1 MKKLAII
8 GLFLLNTLWLAAQSV
23 AVSAAMDSTILLVGE
38 QTKLTL
44 EVAQPL
50 GTTVA
55 MPLISDTLVTGL
67 EVVERLPI
75 DTQRVADGGL
85 LVRQS
90 YLLTAFDSALFFVD
104 GLPFVCG
111 DDTLYSAPMSLKV
124 VSVPVDTAQ
133 HAIADIKPIYA
144 PPFDW
149 PLFWT
154 IVLAVL
160 GAAAVAVGG
169 YFLYRYW
176 QKHKK
181 NAAGDEAAEPQD
193 LRPAHVIALERLDAI
208 KDEKIWLQGRT
219 KEYHTQLTDVVRDYI
234 TRRFDIGAA
243 EQTSAEIVASLQP
256 ELKTQKEA
264 FADLKSLL
272 SVADLVKFAKYKP
285 LVDEEEK
292 SMALAYRFVDA
303 TKIEEVAPSEKVDE
317 TPNGTVKSDEHEL

>member
-8 GLFLLNTLWLAAQSV
+8 GLFLLNALWLAAQSIS
-23 AVSAAMDSTILLVGE
+23 VSAAMDSTILLVGE

-67 EVVERLPI
+67 EVVERLPL

-111 DDTLYSAPMSLKV
+111 DDTLYSEPMSLKV
-124 VSVPVDTAQ
+124 LSVPVDTAQ
-133 HAIADIKPIYA
+133 HAIADIKPIYK

-154 IVLAVL
+154 IVLVVL
-160 GAAAVAVGG
+160 GAAVVAVGG

-181 NAAGDEAAEPQD
+181 NAAGDAESEPQD

-208 KDEKIWLQGRT
+208 KNEKIWQQGRS
-219 KEYHTQLTDVVRDYI
+219 KEFHTQLTDTVRDYI

-243 EQTSAEIVASLQP
+243 EQTSAEILARLQP
-256 ELKTQKEA
+256 KLKTQKET

-272 SVADLVKFAKYKP
+272 ALSDLVKFAKYKP
-285 LVDEEEK
+285 IVSEDEK
-292 SMALAYRFVDA
+292 SLALACQFVDA
-303 TKIEEVAPSEKVDE
+303 TKIEEPAPAEKAGE
-317 TPNGTVKSDEHEL
+317 TPHGTVNSDKQ